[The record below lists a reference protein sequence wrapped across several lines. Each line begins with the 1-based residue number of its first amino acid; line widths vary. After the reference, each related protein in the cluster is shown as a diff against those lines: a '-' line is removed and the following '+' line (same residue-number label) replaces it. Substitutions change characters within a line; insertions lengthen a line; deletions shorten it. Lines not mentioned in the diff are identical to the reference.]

1 MECDKNLNGNK
12 IETKICTVC
21 KTELP
26 ATLEFFHAQSN
37 GKYGVRGWCKKC
49 NEEKRKVYASTDK
62 AKARHAELERIRRKK
77 MYEQDPN
84 YYKNIYERVAEKQ
97 NKIRKEKYWNDPEYR
112 AKKFEAEKRYKESG
126 RRYEVGST
134 PEQAEK
140 SRIRR
145 KKRYY
150 ANPERE
156 KEEMAKW
163 KEKNPN
169 YMKEKMKERLVKMP
183 DSFIINHIL
192 RYSNLT
198 KEDITPEMIE
208 TKRLL
213 IQLKRECGMTA
224 YKYNQLN
231 KK

>member
-1 MECDKNLNGNK
+1 M
-12 IETKICTVC
+12 ETKICTKC
-21 KTELP
+21 RNEYP
-26 ATLEFFHAQSN
+26 ATLSFFRKQPR
-37 GKYGVRGWCKKC
+37 GKYGLNCTCKMC
-49 NEEKRKVYASTDK
+49 LAIYRKAYASTDK
-62 AKARHAELERIRRKK
+62 AKKAHAERERVRRKK
-77 MYEQDPN
+77 IYEQDPD
-84 YYKNIYERVAEKQ
+84 YYKKNYERYGEKQ
-97 NKIRKEKYWNDPEYR
+97 NKIRKEKYWNDAEYR

-126 RRYEVGST
+126 RRYEVSTT

-150 ANPERE
+150 SNIERE
-156 KEEMAKW
+156 KEAMAKW

-169 YMKEKMKERLVKMP
+169 YMKEKTKQRVLEMP